1 VAEEKQ
7 GRVVVLGG
15 GVAGLS
21 AAHELAERH
30 FEVRVFEQR
39 DVPGG
44 KARSTRVA
52 QSATGGRQALPGEH
66 GFRFFPGFY
75 WHLPDTMRRIPSRD
89 GKSVAEHLQP
99 VDTMTFAFDA
109 APSYALPAHRPRTWA
124 EFVLVLRYIA
134 ALGDMGISSDDLV
147 FIWWQLW
154 KIITS
159 STARRVATLERM
171 SWWDYVDASNRSE
184 AFQHLLVVGVTRNL
198 VASKAE
204 KANARTV
211 GQVGIQLL
219 LDLVTGARDTDR
231 ILDGP
236 TNDVWIDPWVKHL
249 SEGLGVEYRLGWE
262 LDRIELDRDKKRIA
276 RVVVRR
282 AKSSRSERDV
292 ALSELL
298 VQVPPVL
305 DTAPGPLGDA
315 PRFDGADADF
325 DADTPAPAGESSA
338 LGTREREERRARWRE
353 RAAARRNAELTLARQ
368 MRSEPP
374 SDETLTLEADH
385 FVFALPVEVM
395 AEVLEKQPEL
405 IALDPKLA
413 GVLELGRHQV
423 EWMNGIQF
431 YLTADVPI
439 ARGHINHVD
448 SPWALTSISQSQFW
462 PEFPNS
468 GYADG
473 RVRTILSVDISA
485 WDVPSPS
492 GKQAR
497 DCDYREVAEET
508 WRQLKQSLN
517 RERDVLTD
525 DMLHPTTPW
534 HIDDDIVERVR
545 KEQRLS
551 RRERVHR
558 AEQKQAQGRADE
570 PDLLTNAEP
579 LLVNLA
585 NSWDLRPD
593 ARTAIENLYLASDYL
608 KTNTNL
614 ATMEAANEAARAATN
629 AILTVTK
636 SPATPCHIQ
645 PLSEPFAGLR
655 ARDAER
661 FARGDAQKN
670 PFYADAIAFIT
681 LVGGVTGLKLLA
693 WLNAVPR
700 ALWLLGAAVAGLLT
714 LFGLVWDQA
723 FALTVTSACHVAARL
738 AADRPAACV
747 HELLPVPTPAA
758 RAEFWY
764 AAYMVIFGSSL
775 FTMPKKTLAQLGF
788 PDESGPWIPI
798 LGVTPLVIATFY
810 AIAAAFNLELFFWF
824 SVAGRIMVFLFVL
837 YLTEARHRAS
847 PLLLMVALP
856 EAASAIW
863 SGTLL
868 APNIAAGRLLCLG
881 VVNVIG
887 AFAFQFFPAGTLRA
901 LGFPAKASAWVPM
914 AAILLWFWG
923 IYSVL
928 AVAFHLGALLVAGLV
943 CQALFGIFCFI
954 APILYKVR
962 FEPFAPGFRLSLI
975 GVAYGASAW
984 WLWAAFGT

>member
-1 VAEEKQ
+1 VPDEKQ
-7 GRVVVLGG
+7 GRVVILGG

-21 AAHELAERH
+21 AAHELAERR
-30 FEVRVFEQR
+30 FAVRVFEQR

-44 KARSTRVA
+44 KARSTRVVH
-52 QSATGGRQALPGEH
+52 SASGGRQPLPGEH

-75 WHLPDTMRRIPSRD
+75 WHLPDTMRRIPSHD
-89 GKSVAEHLQP
+89 GKPVSAHLQA

-109 APSYALPAHRPRTWA
+109 APAYALPAHRPRTWA
-124 EFVLVLRYIA
+124 EFELVLRYIA
-134 ALGDMGISSDDLV
+134 ALGDMGISTDDLV

-154 KIITS
+154 KIVTS
-159 STARRVATLERM
+159 STARRVSTLERM
-171 SWWDYVDASNRSE
+171 SWWDYVDAGNRSE
-184 AFQHLLVVGVTRNL
+184 AFRHLLVVGVTRNL

-219 LDLVTGARDTDR
+219 LDLLTGARETDR

-236 TNDVWIDPWVKHL
+236 TNDVWIDPWVSHL
-249 SEGLGVEYRLGWE
+249 TGKLGVEYRLGWE
-262 LDRIELDRDKKRIA
+262 LDRIEIDRDKKRIA

-282 AKSSRSERDV
+282 AKTRRTEPDV
-292 ALSELL
+292 ELTELL
-298 VQVPPVL
+298 VGVPPVL
-305 DTAPGPLGDA
+305 DLTPGPLGAAPAPEGSEDDDA
-315 PRFDGADADF
+315 P
-325 DADTPAPAGESSA
+325 A
-338 LGTREREERRARWRE
+338 LAASNATERQREERQARWRE
-353 RAAARRNAELTLARQ
+353 RAAARRAANAALAREV
-368 MRSEPP
+368 RAESPSE
-374 SDETLTLEADH
+374 ETLTLEADH

-413 GVLELGRHQV
+413 GILELGRNQV

-431 YLTADVPI
+431 YLTKDAAI

-462 PEFPNS
+462 PKFPS
-468 GYADG
+468 ADYADG

-517 RERDVLTD
+517 RDQSVLTD
-525 DMLHPTTPW
+525 DMLHPTMPW

-545 KEQRLS
+545 KESRLS

-558 AEQKQAQGRADE
+558 AERKQAEGRADE

-593 ARTAIENLYLASDYL
+593 PRTAIENLYLASDYL

-614 ATMEAANEAARAATN
+614 ATMEAANEAARSATN
-629 AILTVTK
+629 AILAAER
-636 SPATPCHIQ
+636 SAETPCHIQ
-645 PLSEPFAGLR
+645 PLGEPFSALR

-661 FARGDAQKN
+661 FARGESHAN
-670 PFYADAIAFIT
+670 PFWADALAFVT
-681 LVGGVTGLKLLA
+681 LVGGVSGLKILA

-700 ALWLLGAAVAGLLT
+700 TLWLLGVAVAGLLA
-714 LFGLVWDQA
+714 LFGMVWDQA
-723 FALTVTSACHVAARL
+723 FQLTFATACHVAGRL
-738 AADRPAACV
+738 GELRPAACF
-747 HELLPVPTPAA
+747 HALAPVPTPAG
-758 RAEFWY
+758 RAQFWY
-764 AAYMVIFGSSL
+764 AAYMVIFGLSL
-775 FTMPKKTLAQLGF
+775 FTMPKKTLGQLGF
-788 PDESGPWIPI
+788 PDEYGPWLSI
-798 LGVTPLVIATFY
+798 LGVTPLIIATFY
-810 AIAAAFNLELFFWF
+810 ATAAVFDVELFFWF
-824 SVAGRIMVFLFVL
+824 SVAGRIIVFLSVL
-837 YLTEARHRAS
+837 YLTEGRHRAS
-847 PLLLMVALP
+847 PLLLMVAAP
-856 EAASAIW
+856 DAASAIY
-863 SGTLL
+863 SGMVL
-868 APNIAAGRLLCLG
+868 APNLAAGRFFCLG
-881 VVNVIG
+881 VLNVIA
-887 AFAFQFFPAGTLRA
+887 AFAFQFFPEGALRA
-901 LGFPAKASAWVPM
+901 LGFPPKASAWVPM

-923 IYSVL
+923 IYSAL

-943 CQALFGIFCFI
+943 CQGLFGLFCFI
-954 APILYKVR
+954 GPFVYRVR
-962 FEPFAPGFRLSLI
+962 YEPFAPGFRLSLI
-975 GVAYGASAW
+975 GLAYGASAW
-984 WLWAAFGT
+984 WLWSAF